1 MPGASIV
8 ADYIGNWK
16 AEFGVAASWRLL
28 SHAGCV
34 RGVGIITT
42 RKELPVKNRLRWLG
56 VVAIAVGAA
65 AVAVLAPGAALASLR
80 WDGGNGAVVVGL
92 TALALFLV
100 HAAFV
105 DLPRTM
111 AAARAVRPRT

>member
-1 MPGASIV
+1 M
-8 ADYIGNWK
+8 
-16 AEFGVAASWRLL
+16 
-28 SHAGCV
+28 
-34 RGVGIITT
+34 
-42 RKELPVKNRLRWLG
+42 
-56 VVAIAVGAA
+56 AIAVGAA

-105 DLPRTM
+105 DLPRTL